1 MEATDVRDAVQ
12 EQKATELSR
21 LGSSKSLYAATAGE
35 MESEAVLA
43 AAADADR
50 AAADCFA
57 AWAEDESDED
67 ARAAFEATAEEE
79 DSHVETILAELDD
92 YEASADGDEL
102 ADHLT
107 GIEGTAARAGAFL
120 GRVLVAD
127 EQKSQYVGYFVGN
140 ADPQTASVFRD
151 LRGDLDEQ
159 EGRAMEL
166 LDVIC
171 DSDDDWDTAQAAA
184 LEAVQI
190 AYEAHVSTLEDLG
203 VDPKP
208 VC

>member
-1 MEATDVRDAVQ
+1 MSATDVRDAVT

-21 LGSSKSLYAATAGE
+21 LGSSKSLYAATGGE
-35 MESEAVLA
+35 MEGDAVLA
-43 AAADADR
+43 AAADADQ
-50 AAADCFA
+50 AAADLFA
-57 AWAEDESDED
+57 AWAADED
-67 ARAAFEATAEEE
+67 DDEATAAFEETADEE
-79 DSHVETILAELDD
+79 DDHVETILAELDD
-92 YEASADGDEL
+92 YEPSADGNEL
-102 ADHLT
+102 ADHLH

-127 EQKSQYVGYFVGN
+127 EEKSQYVGYFVGN
-140 ADPQTASVFRD
+140 ADPQTASLFRE

-159 EGRAMEL
+159 EARAMEL
-166 LDVIC
+166 LDSVC
-171 DSDDDWDTAQAAA
+171 EDDDDWDTAQAAA

-190 AYEAHVSTLEDLG
+190 AYEAHVATLEDLG